1 MAFRWVL
8 AFLLAS
14 IAAVAQE
21 DVGEVRGRVVDSR
34 GSEALALVQ
43 VQISDTDF
51 AAVTGDD
58 GSFRIPGVPPGSYVL
73 QAVTVGYHMVLQE
86 FTLAAGETKNF
97 DVVLTSSTARRTDTV
112 EVSASTFEAGTQS
125 SASAIT
131 LDGAERKNLASVLA
145 DDPLR
150 AVQNL
155 PGVTSNDDFSSE
167 FSMRGASFDRIG
179 LYLDGVLLHA
189 PFHTTDGQADNGS
202 LTVFNGDMVD
212 DMTLYQ
218 GAWPVRYSDRTAGI
232 LAVETREGDRD
243 EVHARIS
250 ASVSN
255 AEALAEGPLGKGKRG
270 SWMVAFRKSYLQYI
284 LNRINFGD
292 QAPLSFGFTD
302 GEARLSYDLTP
313 RHNLSLNYLE
323 GASSVDRTRWQDQ
336 LGGNAVMTSGF
347 SFTLLTLGSR
357 YTPSQRLLVT
367 NHLA

>member
-8 AFLLAS
+8 ALLLVS

-51 AAVTGDD
+51 ATVTGDD
-58 GSFRIPGVPPGSYVL
+58 GSFRIPGVPPGNYVL

-97 DVVLTSSTARRTDTV
+97 DIVLTNSTARRTDTV

-179 LYLDGVLLHA
+179 L
-189 PFHTTDGQADNGS
+189 
-202 LTVFNGDMVD
+202 
-212 DMTLYQ
+212 
-218 GAWPVRYSDRTAGI
+218 
-232 LAVETREGDRD
+232 
-243 EVHARIS
+243 
-250 ASVSN
+250 
-255 AEALAEGPLGKGKRG
+255 
-270 SWMVAFRKSYLQYI
+270 
-284 LNRINFGD
+284 
-292 QAPLSFGFTD
+292 
-302 GEARLSYDLTP
+302 
-313 RHNLSLNYLE
+313 
-323 GASSVDRTRWQDQ
+323 
-336 LGGNAVMTSGF
+336 
-347 SFTLLTLGSR
+347 
-357 YTPSQRLLVT
+357 
-367 NHLA
+367 